1 MSEPQR
7 RRADARGRRAE
18 GLCALALRLKGY
30 RVVARRFRGPG
41 GEVDIIAR
49 RGSVLAAIEVKARD
63 SLSAGLES
71 VTPRQRARIERA
83 ALGWL
88 AAHPDCFMPERG
100 DTLRFDVMVVR
111 PWRWPRHV
119 AGAWEPDSAMARG
132 W

>member
-1 MSEPQR
+1 MSEPR
-7 RRADARGRRAE
+7 RRADARGRGAE
-18 GLCALALRLKGY
+18 RLCAWALRLKGY

-49 RGSVLAAIEVKARD
+49 RGSVLAAIEVKARR
-63 SLSAGLES
+63 SLSSGLES

-83 ALGWL
+83 ALSWL
-88 AAHPDCFMPERG
+88 AAHPDGFLPERG

-111 PWRWPRHV
+111 PWRWPHHV
-119 AGAWEPDSAMARG
+119 AGAWQPDGAVARG